1 MKKLATFFC
10 WFIKMDEEFL
20 NINLNNATMH
30 PNNHAL
36 YFAQTILKS
45 NKLNSL

>member
-1 MKKLATFFC
+1 MQEKIISIILCSFV
-10 WFIKMDEEFL
+10 KMDEEFL

-36 YFAQTILKS
+36 
-45 NKLNSL
+45 

>member
-1 MKKLATFFC
+1 VHDKITSIILGSFV
-10 WFIKMDEEFL
+10 KMDEEFL

-36 YFAQTILKS
+36 
-45 NKLNSL
+45 